1 MQAAMAAVHLRF
13 ATLTGAAL
21 LPLLPA
27 LGRLRIEVFAEWPY
41 LYEGDEAYERE
52 YLATYADT
60 PGAAMVVA
68 FAGEEPVG
76 AATCQ
81 PMAVTHAEV
90 RAGFAASGFDPADWC
105 YFGESVLRRAF
116 RGQGAGRAFFAGR
129 EAHARALGLRGATF
143 CAVERD
149 LADPRRPAEYRPL
162 DPFWT
167 SLGYTKHPEVACT
180 LDWREPGQA
189 AAIPHRLTFWTKT
202 L

>member
-1 MQAAMAAVHLRF
+1 MQAGMAPVHLRF

-41 LYEGDEAYERE
+41 LYDGDEQYERE

-60 PGAAMVVA
+60 PGAAIVVA
-68 FAGEEPVG
+68 FAGDDPVG

-81 PMAVTHAEV
+81 PMAHTHGEV
-90 RAGFAASGFDPADWC
+90 RDGFAASGLDPAAWC
-105 YFGESVLRRAF
+105 YFGESVLRRAH

-129 EAHARALGLRGATF
+129 EAHARALGLHGATF

-149 LADPRRPAEYRPL
+149 LADPRRPAGYRPL

-167 SLGYTKHPEVACT
+167 SLGYAKRPDIACT
-180 LDWREPGQA
+180 LAWRETGQEQET
-189 AAIPHRLTFWTKT
+189 PHRLTFWLKST
-202 L
+202 